1 MVSDD
6 ACLWVALNTLLFLL
20 GLWCDTSELC
30 PPPTKILLVSDGEGE
45 EVHIRCL
52 VQSDYFLYQCC

>member
-30 PPPTKILLVSDGEGE
+30 PPPTKMLLVSDGEGE

-52 VQSDYFLYQCC
+52 V